1 MLALN
6 NNMLSLKLPSLE
18 NQNRNNRNVKFQE
31 DASNRSNNLQ
41 DKRNEEK
48 NMIYWTERRIRKIYS
63 SKVLHTQS
71 VLLILSLV
79 LYKGQLD
86 PLYCDQMPIINGK
99 LNVLYILHH
108 HLNHPFNASILPL
121 LKKEVSI
128 IKPYLAG
135 ERLLKLLV
143 VDLTSLEMFSS

>member
-1 MLALN
+1 MLSLN
-6 NNMLSLKLPSLE
+6 NNMLSLNLPSLE
-18 NQNRNNRNVKFQE
+18 NQNRNNNRNVRFQE
-31 DASNRSNNLQ
+31 ASNRSNSMQ
-41 DKRNEEK
+41 DKNEEK

-63 SKVLHTQS
+63 SKVLHAQS

-108 HLNHPFNASILPL
+108 HLNHPFNSSILPL

-128 IKPYLAG
+128 IKPYRAG

-143 VDLTSLEMFSS
+143 VDLTSL